1 MISANRFSEGQ
12 NYYRAINNIFDFV
25 KEECMREGL
34 SVEEA
39 LGVLSIVVGSFEL
52 NLAQLNKNQAQQER
66 DHGDED
72 DNP

>member
-12 NYYRAINNIFDFV
+12 NYHRAINNIFDFV

-52 NLAQLNKNQAQQER
+52 NLAQINRNQAQQER

>member
-66 DHGDED
+66 DHDDED